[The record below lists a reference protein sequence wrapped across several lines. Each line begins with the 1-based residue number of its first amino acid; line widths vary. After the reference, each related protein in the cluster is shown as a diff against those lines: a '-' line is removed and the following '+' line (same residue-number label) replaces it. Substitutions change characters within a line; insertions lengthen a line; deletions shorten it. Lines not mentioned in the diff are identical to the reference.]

1 MNLTIEQ
8 IGDRLIS
15 YIKDLNLSTSQVFSK
30 IIKSREI
37 IWIVVF
43 LFYFGVLISD
53 FLPASLNIEVGQVS
67 PTDIISPRTM
77 DFIDEERT
85 EQLREQAI
93 KEVKPVYELDTMIEL
108 QAIDE
113 ITRFFNTLE
122 RTQAK
127 SFVELKKILPI
138 RLTDDVVKAL
148 FSFRRDQIYKLR
160 SYIIQIVRDILS
172 KGISPQNIGIVDQLI
187 ENELDKLIVP
197 QELKDITIT
206 LSKYFI
212 RPNLFLN
219 VDETLKRQNE
229 AKNSVQPIKYR
240 ILKGQIIVR
249 RGDIIT
255 KEHMKYLD
263 ALGLTKSQP
272 NILGIIGLG
281 VIIFLSELVIVEFI
295 RSYLPNIHNNIP
307 LNWLV
312 AIILIIGLILV
323 KGFSLLSIY
332 LVPLATLTIL
342 STVLLDYRLSII
354 ILVFSGILPNVSNP
368 DILRFYL
375 PLFIGSIVGVLV
387 TKDITQRGDLTRAG
401 IFVSLTQVAGVGAI
415 SLMGYGDL
423 RTIILNA
430 VYALGSGLLSSI
442 LAIGLMPYL
451 EHLFQI
457 LTPVRLTELINF
469 TQPLLK
475 RLMLEAPGT
484 YHHSILIGNLA
495 ESAGEALGANLPL
508 IRAGS
513 YYHDVGK
520 VRRPYFFIENQLGQ
534 ENLHDRLP
542 PSLSRLIILQH
553 VDDGVM
559 LARQYRIPE
568 QIIDFIREHH
578 GTSLVSYFYHK
589 ALKENPDGVREEDYR
604 YKGPKPKT
612 KETAIVML
620 ADAVEAAVR
629 SLERPNPQK
638 IEDIVRGIIEERLKD
653 GQLDDSPLTL
663 KDLNI
668 IAESFIKVLNG
679 LFHPRIEYPEVQ
691 KEAKVIVS
699 RGG

>member
-8 IGDRLIS
+8 IGDKLIS
-15 YIKDLNLSTSQVFSK
+15 YIRGLNFSTLQVFSK
-30 IIKSREI
+30 VIKSREI

-43 LFYFGVLISD
+43 LFYFGVLVSD
-53 FLPASLNIEVGQVS
+53 FLPASINIEVGQVS

-77 DFIDEERT
+77 EFIDEERT
-85 EQLREQAI
+85 EQLREQAV
-93 KEVKPVYELDTMIEL
+93 KEVKPVYELDTMVEL

-113 ITRFFNTLE
+113 ITRFFNILE
-122 RTQAK
+122 RAQVK
-127 SFVELKKILPI
+127 NFVELKRILPI
-138 RLTDDVVKAL
+138 RLTDDVVKVL
-148 FSFRRDQIYKLR
+148 FSLRRDQIHRLR
-160 SYIIQIVRDILS
+160 SYVTQSVRGVLS
-172 KGISPQNIGIVDQLI
+172 KGISPQNFSIVDQLI
-187 ENELDKLIVP
+187 ESEITKLTVP
-197 QELKDITIT
+197 QELKGIIIT

-219 VDETLKRQNE
+219 VEETIKRQNE
-229 AKNSVQPIKYR
+229 AKSFVQPIKYR
-240 ILKGQIIVR
+240 ILKGQVIIR
-249 RGDIIT
+249 RGDIVT
-255 KEHMKYLD
+255 REHMKYLD
-263 ALGLTKSQP
+263 ALGLTRSQP
-272 NILGIIGLG
+272 NVLGIIGLG
-281 VIIFLSELVIVEFI
+281 VIILLSELIIVEFI
-295 RSYLPNIHNNIP
+295 RSYLPNIYENIP

-332 LVPLATLTIL
+332 LIPLATLTIL
-342 STVLLDYRLSII
+342 STVLLDYRLSVL
-354 ILVFSGILPNVSNP
+354 ILIFSGILPNVSNP

-375 PLFIGSIVGVLV
+375 PLFIGSMIGVLV
-387 TKDITQRGDLTRAG
+387 TKNITQRGDLTKAG
-401 IFVSLTQVAGVGAI
+401 LLISLTQVAGVGAI
-415 SLMGYGDL
+415 SLIGYGDL
-423 RTIILNA
+423 RSIILNMI
-430 VYALGSGLLSSI
+430 YALGSGLLSSI

-457 LTPVRLTELINF
+457 LTPIRLTEMINF

-513 YYHDVGK
+513 YYHDIGK

-534 ENLHDRLP
+534 ENLHDKLP

-559 LARQYRIPE
+559 LAKQYKIPE

-589 ALKENPDGVREEDYR
+589 ALKENPDNVREEDYR
-604 YKGPKPKT
+604 YKGPKPRS

-629 SLERPNPQK
+629 SLEHPTPQK
-638 IEDIVRGIIEERLKD
+638 IESVVKGIIEERLSD

-663 KDLNI
+663 RDLNI
-668 IAESFIKVLNG
+668 IADSFIKVLNG
-679 LFHPRIEYPEVQ
+679 LFHPRIEYPEIQ
-691 KEAKVIVS
+691 KEAKAIVP
-699 RGG
+699 RGS

>member
-15 YIKDLNLSTSQVFSK
+15 YIKNLNLSIPQFFSN

-43 LFYFGVLISD
+43 LFYFVVLISD
-53 FLPASLNIEVGQVS
+53 FLPAAVNIEVGQVS
-67 PTDIISPRTM
+67 STDIISPRTIE
-77 DFIDEERT
+77 FIDEERT
-85 EQLREQAI
+85 EQLREQAV
-93 KEVKPVYELDTMIEL
+93 KEVKPVYELDTLVEL

-113 ITRFFNTLE
+113 ITRFFNILE
-122 RTQAK
+122 RAQVK
-127 SFVELKKILPI
+127 NFVELKKNLPI
-138 RLTDDVVKAL
+138 KLTDDVVKVL
-148 FSFRRDQIYKLR
+148 FSLRQDQIRRLR
-160 SYIIQIVRDILS
+160 NYVIQTVRDILY
-172 KGISPQNIGIVDQLI
+172 KGISPQNLDIVSQLI
-187 ENELDKLIVP
+187 EDEVTKLAVP
-197 QELKDITIT
+197 QDLKDVLVI

-219 VDETLKRQNE
+219 VEETQKRQNE

-255 KEHMKYLD
+255 REHMKYLD

-295 RSYLPNIHNNIP
+295 RNYLPNIHDNVP

-312 AIILIIGLILV
+312 AIILIIGLVLV

-332 LVPLATLTIL
+332 LVPLATLTLL

-354 ILVFSGILPNVSNP
+354 ILVFSGILPNISNP
-368 DILRFYL
+368 DVLRFYL
-375 PLFIGSIVGVLV
+375 PLFMGSMVGVLA
-387 TKDITQRGDLTRAG
+387 TKDITQRGDLTKAG
-401 IFVSLTQVAGVGAI
+401 IFISLTQIVGVGAI
-415 SLMGYGDL
+415 SLIGYGDL
-423 RTIILNA
+423 RSVILNIS
-430 VYALGSGLLSSI
+430 YALGSGLLSSI

-457 LTPVRLTELINF
+457 LTPIRLTELINF
-469 TQPLLK
+469 SQPLLK

-520 VRRPYFFIENQLGQ
+520 IRRPYFFIENQLGQ
-534 ENLHDRLP
+534 ENLHDKLP
-542 PSLSRLIILQH
+542 PSLSRLIIIQH

-559 LARQYRIPE
+559 LAKQYRIPE

-589 ALKENPDGVREEDYR
+589 ALRESPNDVREEDYR
-604 YKGPKPKT
+604 YKGPKPRS

-629 SLERPNPQK
+629 SLERPTPQK
-638 IEDIVRGIIEERLKD
+638 IEDVVRSIIEERLKD
-653 GQLDDSPLTL
+653 GQLEESPLTL
-663 KDLNI
+663 RDLNI
-668 IAESFIKVLNG
+668 IAGSFIKVLNG

-691 KEAKVIVS
+691 REAKTIVS

>member
-15 YIKDLNLSTSQVFSK
+15 YIRGLNFSTFQIFSK
-30 IIKSREI
+30 VIKSREI
-37 IWIVVF
+37 VWIVVF

-53 FLPASLNIEVGQVS
+53 FLPASVNIEVGQVS
-67 PTDIISPRTM
+67 PIDIISPRTM
-77 DFIDEERT
+77 EFIDEERT

-93 KEVKPVYELDTMIEL
+93 KEVKPVYELDTMVEL

-113 ITRFFNTLE
+113 ITRFFNVLE
-122 RTQAK
+122 RAQVK
-127 SFVELKKILPI
+127 DFVELKRILPL
-138 RLTDDVVKAL
+138 RLTDSIVKIL
-148 FSFRRDQIYKLR
+148 FSLRRDQIHRLR
-160 SYIIQIVRDILS
+160 GYVTQIVRDVLS
-172 KGISPQNIGIVDQLI
+172 KGISPQNLGIVDQLI
-187 ENELDKLIVP
+187 ETESTRLMVP
-197 QELKDITIT
+197 QELRGIAIT
-206 LSKYFI
+206 LSRYFI

-219 VDETLKRQNE
+219 AEETVKRQNE

-240 ILKGQIIVR
+240 VLKGQVIVR
-249 RGDIIT
+249 RGDIVT
-255 KEHMKYLD
+255 REHMKYLD

-272 NILGIIGLG
+272 NVLGIIGLG

-295 RSYLPNIHNNIP
+295 RSYLPNIYEDIP
-307 LNWLV
+307 LSWLV

-332 LVPLATLTIL
+332 LIPLATLTIL
-342 STVLLDYRLSII
+342 STVLLDYRLSVL
-354 ILVFSGILPNVSNP
+354 ILIFSGILPNVSNP

-375 PLFIGSIVGVLV
+375 PLFIGSMIGVLV
-387 TKDITQRGDLTRAG
+387 TKNITQRGDLTKAG
-401 IFVSLTQVAGVGAI
+401 LLISLTQVAGVGAI
-415 SLMGYGDL
+415 SLIGYGDL
-423 RTIILNA
+423 RSIILNM

-457 LTPVRLTELINF
+457 LTPIRLTEMVNF

-513 YYHDVGK
+513 YYHDIGK

-534 ENLHDRLP
+534 ENLHDKLP

-559 LARQYRIPE
+559 LAKQYRIPE

-589 ALKENPDGVREEDYR
+589 ALKENPNNVREEDYR
-604 YKGPKPKT
+604 YKGPKPRS

-629 SLERPNPQK
+629 SLEHPTPQK
-638 IEDIVRGIIEERLKD
+638 IESVVKGIIEERLND

-679 LFHPRIEYPEVQ
+679 LFHPRIEYPDVQ
-691 KEAKVIVS
+691 REAKAVVP
-699 RGG
+699 RGS

>member
-1 MNLTIEQ
+1 MNLIIEQ
-8 IGDRLIS
+8 IGDKLIS
-15 YIKDLNLSTSQVFSK
+15 YIKDLNLFISQVFFK
-30 IIKSREI
+30 VIKGREI

-77 DFIDEERT
+77 EFIDEERT

-93 KEVKPVYELDTMIEL
+93 KEVKPVYELDTMVEL
-108 QAIDE
+108 QVIDE
-113 ITRFFNTLE
+113 IAYFFNTLE
-122 RTQAK
+122 RAQVK
-127 SFVELKKILPI
+127 NFVELKKILPI
-138 RLTDDVVKAL
+138 RLTDDIVKIL
-148 FSFRRDQIYKLR
+148 FSLRRDQINRLR
-160 SYIIQIVRDILS
+160 GYITRIVKDILS
-172 KGISPQNIGIVDQLI
+172 KGISPQNISIVEQLI
-187 ENELDKLIVP
+187 EDEVNRLSVP
-197 QELKDITIT
+197 QELKEITVK

-219 VDETLKRQNE
+219 VEETIKRQNE

-255 KEHMKYLD
+255 REHMKYLD

-272 NILGIIGLG
+272 NIPGIIGLG
-281 VIIFLSELVIVEFI
+281 VIILLSELVIVEFV
-295 RSYLPNIHNNIP
+295 RSYLPSIYNNVP
-307 LNWLV
+307 LNWLI
-312 AIILIIGLILV
+312 AIILIVGLILV

-342 STVLLDYRLSII
+342 STVLLDYRLSIV

-375 PLFIGSIVGVLV
+375 PLFIGSIVGVLT
-387 TKDITQRGDLTRAG
+387 TKDITQRGDLTKAG

-415 SLMGYGDL
+415 SVMGYGDL
-423 RTIILNA
+423 RSIILNA

-457 LTPVRLTELINF
+457 LTPIRLTELINF

-513 YYHDVGK
+513 YYHDIGK

-559 LARQYRIPE
+559 LAKQYRIPE

-589 ALKENPDGVREEDYR
+589 ALKENPDNVREEDYR
-604 YKGPKPKT
+604 YKGPKPRS

-629 SLERPNPQK
+629 SLEHPTPQK
-638 IEDIVRGIIEERLKD
+638 IEDVVRGIIEERLKD

-663 KDLNI
+663 RDINI

-679 LFHPRIEYPEVQ
+679 LFHPRIEYPEIQ
-691 KEAKVIVS
+691 REARAIVS
-699 RGG
+699 RGS

>member
-8 IGDRLIS
+8 IGDKLIS
-15 YIKDLNLSTSQVFSK
+15 YIRGLNLSTFQVFSK
-30 IIKSREI
+30 VIKSREI

-43 LFYFGVLISD
+43 LFYFGVLVSD
-53 FLPASLNIEVGQVS
+53 FLPASINIEVGQVS

-77 DFIDEERT
+77 EFIDEERT
-85 EQLREQAI
+85 EQLREQAV
-93 KEVKPVYELDTMIEL
+93 KEVKPVYELDTMVEL

-113 ITRFFNTLE
+113 ITRFFNILE
-122 RTQAK
+122 RAQVK
-127 SFVELKKILPI
+127 NFVELKRILPI
-138 RLTDDVVKAL
+138 RLTDDVVKVL
-148 FSFRRDQIYKLR
+148 FSLRRDQIHRLR
-160 SYIIQIVRDILS
+160 SYVTQSVRGVLS
-172 KGISPQNIGIVDQLI
+172 KGISPQNLSIVDQLI
-187 ENELDKLIVP
+187 ESEITKLTVP
-197 QELKDITIT
+197 QELKGIIIT

-219 VDETLKRQNE
+219 VEETIKRQNE
-229 AKNSVQPIKYR
+229 AKSFVQPIKYR
-240 ILKGQIIVR
+240 ILKGQVIIR
-249 RGDIIT
+249 RGDIVT
-255 KEHMKYLD
+255 REHMKYLD
-263 ALGLTKSQP
+263 ALGLTRSQP
-272 NILGIIGLG
+272 NVLGIIGLG
-281 VIIFLSELVIVEFI
+281 VIILLSELIIVEFI
-295 RSYLPNIHNNIP
+295 RSYLPNIYENIP

-332 LVPLATLTIL
+332 LIPLATLTIL
-342 STVLLDYRLSII
+342 STVLLDYRLSVL
-354 ILVFSGILPNVSNP
+354 ILIFSGILPNVSNP

-375 PLFIGSIVGVLV
+375 PLFIGSMIGVLV
-387 TKDITQRGDLTRAG
+387 TKNITQRGDLTKAG
-401 IFVSLTQVAGVGAI
+401 LLISLTQVAGVGAI
-415 SLMGYGDL
+415 SLIGYGDL
-423 RTIILNA
+423 RSIILNMI
-430 VYALGSGLLSSI
+430 YALGSGLLSSI

-457 LTPVRLTELINF
+457 LTPIRLTEMINF

-513 YYHDVGK
+513 YYHDIGK

-534 ENLHDRLP
+534 ENLHDKLP

-553 VDDGVM
+553 IDDGVM
-559 LARQYRIPE
+559 LAKQYKIPE

-589 ALKENPDGVREEDYR
+589 ALKENPDNVREEDYR
-604 YKGPKPKT
+604 YKGPKPRS

-629 SLERPNPQK
+629 SLEHPTPQK
-638 IEDIVRGIIEERLKD
+638 IESVVKGIIEERLSD

-663 KDLNI
+663 RDLNI
-668 IAESFIKVLNG
+668 IADSFIKVLNG
-679 LFHPRIEYPEVQ
+679 LFHPRIEYPEIQ
-691 KEAKVIVS
+691 KEAKAIVP
-699 RGG
+699 RGS

>member
-312 AIILIIGLILV
+312 AIILIVGLTLV